1 LPKTVLAPAF
11 GDQRGKNG
19 RFFHPPTPPRRI
31 NPLQYTLSAAC
42 LDGRLDMDL
51 ITAQGCVDVVKGW
64 RDTKAKAL
72 ADAAKGDGIPF

>member
-1 LPKTVLAPAF
+1 M
-11 GDQRGKNG
+11 
-19 RFFHPPTPPRRI
+19 
-31 NPLQYTLSAAC
+31 
-42 LDGRLDMDL
+42 DGRLDMDL